1 MSGSMRIA
9 VLAAALLVTVATS
22 AAGHR
27 PARRRPTPRAPVGI
41 QPAQG
46 DAGVPAAPGPSFIG
60 PPISSGGQACVVD
73 SDCRPPGR
81 GVFFG
86 RCFTPGMA
94 AQYTQAFR
102 DCPEGRAWRD
112 THSPGTCVIDECRDS
127 TARGGDTCGPGR
139 RCGTLD
145 MVPFPQRVCVS
156 ATCENDLQCRREVF
170 GRCAGY
176 IAAGHCQRG
185 GWACS
190 YPSDPCAPRDSVRM
204 CPVQTGMLGF
214 CSPQAG
220 RFSCVQEPVVCT
232 PGQ

>member
-1 MSGSMRIA
+1 MRIA
-9 VLAAALLVTVATS
+9 ALAAAFLVTVLTS
-22 AAGHR
+22 ATVHR
-27 PARRRPTPRAPVGI
+27 AARRRPFRWRRPAAT
-41 QPAQG
+41 QPIAA
-46 DAGVPAAPGPSFIG
+46 DAGVPVQAPGPSFIG
-60 PPISSGGQACVVD
+60 PPISSGGRGCVDD

-81 GVFFG
+81 GVFHSG
-86 RCFTPGMA
+86 RCFTAGIA

-102 DCPEGRAWRD
+102 DCPDGRTWRD

-156 ATCENDLQCRREVF
+156 AQCENDFQCRREVF

-176 IAAGHCQRG
+176 IAGGRCQRG

-190 YPSDPCAPRDSVRM
+190 YPSDACAPRDSVRM
-204 CPVQTGMLGF
+204 CPVQSGMLGI
-214 CSPQAG
+214 CSPQGG
-220 RFSCVQEPVVCT
+220 RFACVQEPVIA
-232 PGQ
+232 PPAP